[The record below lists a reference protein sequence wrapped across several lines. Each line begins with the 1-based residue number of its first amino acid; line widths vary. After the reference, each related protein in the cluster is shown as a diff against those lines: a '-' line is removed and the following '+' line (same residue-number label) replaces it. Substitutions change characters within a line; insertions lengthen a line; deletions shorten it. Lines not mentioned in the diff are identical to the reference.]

1 MTIPLL
7 LLAAAFVLIL
17 ANGFFVAAEFGLV
30 TVERAEAE
38 KAAAEGDRRART
50 VVEALKQLS
59 FQLSGT
65 QLGITITSLV
75 VGMLAE
81 PALAELLRGPLAA
94 LGLPEGVLSPLAV
107 VVGMLLASA
116 IQMVIGELVPK
127 NWAVSRPLQV
137 ARFVAGPQHVFARL
151 FRPVISALN
160 TVANRLVRALGVEP
174 AEELASARTPGELVS
189 LARHS
194 AQAGTL
200 EQDTADLFVR
210 TLSLGDLTAQHVMTP
225 RVKVSALQS
234 SATAEDVVNLTRATG
249 LSRFPVYRERI
260 DEIVGMVHLKDALAV
275 PVHDRLRTTVG
286 RIAQP
291 PVLVPETLPVRPLL
305 TRLRSEQPIA
315 VVVDEYGG
323 TAGVVTLED
332 IVEELVGEVRDEHD
346 GLDLPELAV
355 APPEDGRPSWDVDGG
370 LRVDVL
376 RRIGL
381 DAPEGPYETVAGLVA
396 DLLGRIPAPGDRT
409 DLPGWRLTVRQVD
422 HYHAERVRLT
432 RTDPAV
438 ETHAASSPPAPR
450 TASAA
455 SAPARPAAAQASAPG
470 GSSAP
475 VPAAAP
481 WSMTAAPGPG
491 TGTVLPH
498 AVPGGAAQTAER
510 RGGTAATGREAVPD
524 GDADTSGRAGRPAR
538 SGSQAEAVR

>member
-7 LLAAAFVLIL
+7 LLGAAFLLIL

-30 TVERAEAE
+30 TVERPDAE
-38 KAAAEGDRRART
+38 KAAAEGDRRAGT
-50 VVEALKQLS
+50 VVDSLKELS

-81 PALAELLRGPLAA
+81 PALAELLHGPFSAI
-94 LGLPEGVLSPLAV
+94 GLPEGAVPGVAV

-116 IQMVIGELVPK
+116 VQMVVGELVPK

-137 ARFVAGPQHVFARL
+137 ARFVAGPQHVFSRL
-151 FRPVISALN
+151 FRPVIAALN

-194 AQAGTL
+194 AQAGAL

-210 TLSLGDLTAQHVMTP
+210 TISLADLTAQHVMTP

-260 DEIVGMVHLKDALAV
+260 DEIVGMVHLKDALAI
-275 PVHDRLRTTVG
+275 PSHDRLRTPVG
-286 RIAQP
+286 RIAQAP
-291 PVLVPETLPVRPLL
+291 LLVPETLPVQPLL
-305 TRLRSEQPIA
+305 EQLRSEQPIA

-332 IVEELVGEVRDEHD
+332 IVEELVGEVHDEHD
-346 GLDLPELAV
+346 DVLNELPELAP
-355 APPEDGRPSWDVDGG
+355 APPEDGRPAWDADGSC
-370 LRVDVL
+370 RVDVL
-376 RRIGL
+376 QRIGL
-381 DAPEGPYETVAGLVA
+381 DVPEGPYETVAGLVA
-396 DLLGRIPAPGDRT
+396 DLLGRIPAPGDRAE
-409 DLPGWRLTVRQVD
+409 LPGWRLSVRQVG
-422 HYHAERVRLT
+422 HYRAERVRLV
-432 RTDPAV
+432 RT
-438 ETHAASSPPAPR
+438 
-450 TASAA
+450 
-455 SAPARPAAAQASAPG
+455 
-470 GSSAP
+470 AP
-475 VPAAAP
+475 VP
-481 WSMTAAPGPG
+481 
-491 TGTVLPH
+491 
-498 AVPGGAAQTAER
+498 
-510 RGGTAATGREAVPD
+510 
-524 GDADTSGRAGRPAR
+524 
-538 SGSQAEAVR
+538 EAVR

>member
-7 LLAAAFVLIL
+7 LLAAAFLLIL

-30 TVERAEAE
+30 TVERPDAEQ
-38 KAAAEGDRRART
+38 AAAAGDRRART
-50 VVEALKQLS
+50 VVAALKELS

-81 PALAELLRGPLAA
+81 PALAELLHGPFTA
-94 LGLPEGVLSPLAV
+94 LGIPDGAAGGVSV
-107 VVGMLLASA
+107 VVGMLLAA
-116 IQMVIGELVPK
+116 AVQMVIGELVPK

-151 FRPVISALN
+151 FRPVISLLN

-174 AEELASARTPGELVS
+174 ADELASARTPGELVS

-194 AQAGTL
+194 AQAGAL

-210 TLSLGDLTAQHVMTP
+210 TLSLAGLTAQHVMTP
-225 RVKVSALQS
+225 RVKVSALQA

-260 DEIVGMVHLKDALAV
+260 DEVIGMVHLKDALAV
-275 PVHDRLRTTVG
+275 PAHERLRTPVV
-286 RIAQP
+286 RIAQAP
-291 PVLVPETLPVRPLL
+291 LLVPETLPVQPLL
-305 TRLRSEQPIA
+305 ARLRSEQPMA

-346 GLDLPELAV
+346 GLDLPELAA
-355 APPEDGRPSWDVDGG
+355 APPEDGRSAWDADGSC
-370 LRVDVL
+370 RVDVL

-381 DAPEGPYETVAGLVA
+381 DVPEGPYETVAGLVA
-396 DLLGRIPAPGDRT
+396 DLLGRIPAPGDRAE
-409 DLPGWRLTVRQVD
+409 LPGWRLAVRQVD
-422 HYHAERVRLT
+422 HYRAARVRLV
-432 RTDPAV
+432 RTGDTTGGA
-438 ETHAASSPPAPR
+438 HAAEPLVE
-450 TASAA
+450 AA
-455 SAPARPAAAQASAPG
+455 R
-470 GSSAP
+470 
-475 VPAAAP
+475 
-481 WSMTAAPGPG
+481 
-491 TGTVLPH
+491 
-498 AVPGGAAQTAER
+498 
-510 RGGTAATGREAVPD
+510 
-524 GDADTSGRAGRPAR
+524 
-538 SGSQAEAVR
+538 

>member
-1 MTIPLL
+1 MSTPLL
-7 LLAAAFVLIL
+7 LLGAAFLLIL

-30 TVERAEAE
+30 TVERQDAER
-38 KAAAEGDRRART
+38 AAAEGDTRART
-50 VVEALKQLS
+50 VVESLKELS

-81 PALAELLRGPLAA
+81 PALADLLGGPLGA
-94 LGLPEGVLSPLAV
+94 LGVPEGAASGIAV

-116 IQMVIGELVPK
+116 LQMVVGELVPK
-127 NWAVSRPLQV
+127 NWAVSKPLQV
-137 ARFVAGPQHVFARL
+137 AGFVAGPQRVFSRL
-151 FRPVISALN
+151 FRPVISVLN

-174 AEELASARTPGELVS
+174 ADELASARTPGELVS

-194 AQAGTL
+194 AQAGAL

-225 RVKVSALQS
+225 RVKVSALQD

-249 LSRFPVYRERI
+249 LSRFPVYREKI

-275 PVHDRLRTTVG
+275 PAHERLRTPVA
-286 RIAQP
+286 RIAGKAL
-291 PVLVPETLPVRPLL
+291 LVPETLPVRPLL

-346 GLDLPELAV
+346 RQVVPEVAP
-355 APPEDGRPSWDVDGG
+355 APPEDGRPAWDVDGG
-370 LRVDVL
+370 CRVDVL
-376 RRIGL
+376 TRIGL

-396 DLLGRIPAPGDRT
+396 DLLGRIPAPGDRAE
-409 DLPGWRLTVRQVD
+409 LPGWRLSVRQVS
-422 HYHAERVRLT
+422 HYRAERVRL
-432 RTDPAV
+432 V
-438 ETHAASSPPAPR
+438 R
-450 TASAA
+450 TAPLAQPTEAA
-455 SAPARPAAAQASAPG
+455 R
-470 GSSAP
+470 
-475 VPAAAP
+475 
-481 WSMTAAPGPG
+481 
-491 TGTVLPH
+491 
-498 AVPGGAAQTAER
+498 
-510 RGGTAATGREAVPD
+510 
-524 GDADTSGRAGRPAR
+524 
-538 SGSQAEAVR
+538 